1 MFNKKKS
8 VKKASAFQV
17 EINNAIVSFTTMVES
32 LNRKAEE
39 AEKIEQTTAE
49 EIKAL
54 QQECDDLHAASVRA
68 RSLATKI
75 SDLFN

>member
-1 MFNKKKS
+1 MFNKKS

-32 LNRKAEE
+32 LNHKAEE

-49 EIKAL
+49 KIKTL
-54 QQECDDLHAASVRA
+54 QQECEDLHAASVRA

>member
-1 MFNKKKS
+1 MFNKKS

-39 AEKIEQTTAE
+39 AEKIEQATAE
-49 EIKAL
+49 KIKTL
-54 QQECDDLHAASVRA
+54 QQECEDLHAASARA
-68 RSLATKI
+68 RNLATKI